1 MKKAHVIIVSLI
13 LGLAAVFGL
22 LAATRTA
29 HVAAGTQAHASNATI
44 AERSRKLDQTEAA
57 LRRALRDR
65 PPALP
70 PVRASAPQRVIVHRP
85 APLIVV
91 AHHRGGEH
99 EAEHEAEAE
108 HADD

>member
-1 MKKAHVIIVSLI
+1 MKKAHVVAVALL

-22 LAATRTA
+22 LAATKTARITGAGQTPASAAAIAARTK
-29 HVAAGTQAHASNATI
+29 
-44 AERSRKLDQTEAA
+44 KLDRTELA

-70 PVRASAPQRVIVHRP
+70 AAAPAAPQRVVVRRP

-91 AHHRGGEH
+91 THHRGGEH
-99 EAEHEAEAE
+99 ETEHEAESG

>member
-1 MKKAHVIIVSLI
+1 MKRAHVIAIALF

-22 LAATRTA
+22 LAATKTARIASGGQAQASGAAIAART
-29 HVAAGTQAHASNATI
+29 
-44 AERSRKLDQTEAA
+44 EKLDRTEAA

-70 PVRASAPQRVIVHRP
+70 AGRTASPQQVIVRRP

-91 AHHRGGEH
+91 THHRNGEHEVEH
-99 EAEHEAEAE
+99 EAEGHGG
-108 HADD
+108 DD

>member
-1 MKKAHVIIVSLI
+1 MKRAHVVAIALV

-22 LAATRTA
+22 LAATKTA
-29 HVAAGTQAHASNATI
+29 GIATGGRAQASAAAI
-44 AERSRKLDQTEAA
+44 AARSKTLDRTEAA

-70 PVRASAPQRVIVHRP
+70 PAHARAQRIIVHRP

-91 AHHRGGEH
+91 THHRGGEH
-99 EAEHEAEAE
+99 EAEHEAEG
-108 HADD
+108 HGGDD

>member
-1 MKKAHVIIVSLI
+1 MNRAHVIVIALV

-22 LAATRTA
+22 
-29 HVAAGTQAHASNATI
+29 VAAARTTHLAGGGQAHASAAAIT
-44 AERSRKLDQTEAA
+44 ARSRQLDRTEAA

-65 PPALP
+65 PPAIP
-70 PVRASAPQRVIVHRP
+70 PAHAPAQRVIVHRP

-91 AHHRGGEH
+91 THHAGGEH

-108 HADD
+108 HQDD

>member
-1 MKKAHVIIVSLI
+1 MKKAHVIIVSLF

-22 LAATRTA
+22 LAATRTT
-29 HVAAGTQAHASNATI
+29 HVAAATQAHASNATI
-44 AERSRKLDQTEAA
+44 AERTRKLDRTEAA

-70 PVRASAPQRVIVHRP
+70 TVRASAAQRVIVHRP
-85 APLIVV
+85 APVIVV
-91 AHHRGGEH
+91 THHRGG
-99 EAEHEAEAE
+99 EHEAEAE